1 MGSIYL
7 SNGAGLLNHQQ
18 YGYISYNIMT
28 IHNLYLTIDRALVTG
43 LMVRSRRVKGQARL
57 SKTAMFCYR
66 SI

>member
-18 YGYISYNIMT
+18 YGYISFIMT